1 MRQRV
6 STSHK
11 RTLILHV
18 HLNNLLA
25 NSILTNTG
33 VFVLAVHFP
42 GAHTRVPANPPP
54 GAPNARR
61 RSRPH
66 PFALH
71 RRLRRPEHAAPRR
84 MLSQRIERAHRR
96 QACGPTS
103 LTLAPLSPH
112 RPQTINNLVEK
123 SPQTW
128 HTTVGLPFR
137 RIEGTVRRRP
147 PCRARRP
154 STCAPRRLTLTRAR
168 SVWFAGR

>member
-11 RTLILHV
+11 RALILHV

-71 RRLRRPEHAAPRR
+71 RRIRRPEHAAPRR
-84 MLSQRIERAHRR
+84 TLSQRIERAHRR

-128 HTTVGLPFR
+128 HTV
-137 RIEGTVRRRP
+137 RITR
-147 PCRARRP
+147 CRLTCARLRTRSALTCVLLASLLRRP
-154 STCAPRRLTLTRAR
+154 SAFRSAVSRAR
-168 SVWFAGR
+168 S